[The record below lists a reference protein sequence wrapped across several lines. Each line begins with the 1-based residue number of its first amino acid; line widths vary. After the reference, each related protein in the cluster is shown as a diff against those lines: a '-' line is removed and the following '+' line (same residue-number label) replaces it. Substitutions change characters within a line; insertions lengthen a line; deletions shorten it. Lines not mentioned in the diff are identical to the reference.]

1 MGFFSWKTQDTRKS
15 ICNKYQGSKPTFTVY
30 MTDNQ
35 GNRWRE
41 DNYDGYGEF
50 GGKDFFELMAEM
62 NGLKDRLE
70 AISLVHANP
79 PVDHIQPNLTER
91 ANHRWRDIKQKGCD
105 SQGFFYNEYPSYDN
119 LNKDEVA

>member
-35 GNRWRE
+35 GNKWRE

-70 AISLVHANP
+70 AISLVYANP

-91 ANHRWRDIKQKGCD
+91 ANHRWRNIKQKDCD
-105 SQGFFYNEYPSYDN
+105 SQGFFYNGYASYDN

>member
-41 DNYDGYGEF
+41 DNYDGIVDLAIKF
-50 GGKDFFELMAEM
+50 GSIDENPNDKLFNKVCENYWLFMANVICGMEQS
-62 NGLKDRLE
+62 K
-70 AISLVHANP
+70 
-79 PVDHIQPNLTER
+79 
-91 ANHRWRDIKQKGCD
+91 
-105 SQGFFYNEYPSYDN
+105 
-119 LNKDEVA
+119 

>member
-70 AISLVHANP
+70 AISLVYAKP

-91 ANHRWRDIKQKGCD
+91 ANHRWRNIKQKNCD
-105 SQGFFYNEYPSYDN
+105 SQGFFYSGYPSYDN